1 MILLID
7 NYDSF
12 TYNVYQYVGELH
24 PHIEAARN
32 DEITIEEIE
41 TMAPEAII
49 ISPGPGYPETAGITN
64 EVIRQFSGRVP
75 ILGICLGHQAIG
87 EVFGGKVIPAEEL
100 MHGKMSKIFI
110 KNTDPL
116 FDGLE
121 EEIYAARYHSLVVD
135 EESVPDCLEVLGTD
149 EAGQIMALKH
159 KEMPVY
165 GIQFHPESILTEM
178 GMRILENFLTDVAGI
193 DIENRKKEIDMT
205 TMNQETLKP
214 FLAKIV
220 EGNHLTTEESYKAM
234 DCIMSGNATEAQIA
248 SFLTGLRMNGETP
261 EEITGFAKVMR
272 AKAAVVPEETEAI
285 DIVGTGGD
293 LANSF
298 NISTTSSFV
307 IAAAGAKVAKHGN
320 RSVSSKSGAADVL
333 ESLGAKI
340 GLSPEEGRQC
350 LEDIGVAFLFA
361 QTHHG
366 SMKYAG
372 PVRAQLGVRSVFNI
386 LGPLA
391 NPAMTNYIV
400 LGVYEEELLE
410 PMAEVLRNLGVK
422 HALIVF
428 GDDRLDELSISST
441 SSVCEIKDGEITKYK
456 IDPRELGLSLYSK
469 DDIVGGTAD
478 ENAVIT
484 RDVLEGK
491 EQGAKR
497 DIVLL
502 NAGAALYTIGKAATM
517 KEGVELA
524 RQAIDSGKAL
534 EKLDEFIQYTNACQ
548 E

>member
-64 EVIRQFSGRVP
+64 EVIRQFSGRAP

-135 EESVPDCLEVLGTD
+135 AESVPDCLEVLGTD

-534 EKLDEFIQYTNACQ
+534 EKLDEFIQYTNAC
-548 E
+548 

>member
-24 PHIEAARN
+24 PHIEVARN

-49 ISPGPGYPETAGITN
+49 ISPGPGYPETAGITK

-135 EESVPDCLEVLGTD
+135 AERVPDCLEVLGTD

-193 DIENRKKEIDMT
+193 DIDNRKKEIDMT

-517 KEGVELA
+517 KEGVEIA

-534 EKLDEFIQYTNACQ
+534 EKLDEFIQYTNAC
-548 E
+548 

>member
-24 PHIEAARN
+24 PHIDVARN

-135 EESVPDCLEVLGTD
+135 AESVPDCLEVLGTD

-193 DIENRKKEIDMT
+193 DIDNRKKEIDMT

-248 SFLTGLRMNGETP
+248 SFLTGLRMNRETP
-261 EEITGFAKVMR
+261 EEITGFARVMR

-517 KEGVELA
+517 KEGIELA
-524 RQAIDSGKAL
+524 RQAVDSGKAL
-534 EKLDEFIQYTNACQ
+534 EKLDEFIQYTNAC
-548 E
+548 

>member
-12 TYNVYQYVGELH
+12 TYNIYQYVGELH
-24 PHIEAARN
+24 PHIEAVRN

-41 TMAPEAII
+41 TMAPEAIL
-49 ISPGPGYPETAGITN
+49 ISPGPGYPETAGITK

-87 EVFGGKVIPAEEL
+87 EVFGGNVIPAEEL

-135 EESVPDCLEVLGTD
+135 AKNMPDCLEVLGTD

-410 PMAEVLRNLGVK
+410 PMAEVLKNLGVK

-456 IDPRELGLSLYSK
+456 IDPREFGLSLYSK

-524 RQAIDSGKAL
+524 RQAINSGRAL
-534 EKLDEFIQYTNACQ
+534 EKLDEFIQYTNAC
-548 E
+548 

>member
-12 TYNVYQYVGELH
+12 TYNIYQYVGELH
-24 PHIEAARN
+24 PHIEAVRN

-41 TMAPEAII
+41 TMAPEAIL
-49 ISPGPGYPETAGITN
+49 ISPGPGYPETAGITK

-87 EVFGGKVIPAEEL
+87 EVFGGNVIPAEEL

-121 EEIYAARYHSLVVD
+121 EKIYAARYHSLVVD
-135 EESVPDCLEVLGTD
+135 AKNMPDCLEVLGTD

-307 IAAAGAKVAKHGN
+307 IAAAGVKVAKHGN

-340 GLSPEEGRQC
+340 GLSPEEGKQC
-350 LEDIGVAFLFA
+350 LDDVGVAFLFA

-410 PMAEVLRNLGVK
+410 PMAEVLKNLGVK

-517 KEGVELA
+517 KEGIELA
-524 RQAIDSGKAL
+524 RQAVDSGKAL
-534 EKLDEFIQYTNACQ
+534 EKLDEFIQYTNAC
-548 E
+548 

>member
-24 PHIEAARN
+24 PHIEVARN

-41 TMAPEAII
+41 TMAPEAVI
-49 ISPGPGYPETAGITN
+49 ISPGPGYPETAGITK

-135 EESVPDCLEVLGTD
+135 AESVPDCLEVLGTD

-261 EEITGFAKVMR
+261 EEITGFARVMR

-372 PVRAQLGVRSVFNI
+372 PVRAQLGVRSVFKI

-456 IDPRELGLSLYSK
+456 IDPREFGLSLYSK

-502 NAGAALYTIGKAATM
+502 NAGVALYTIGKAATM

-524 RQAIDSGKAL
+524 RQAVDSGKAL
-534 EKLDEFIQYTNACQ
+534 EKLDEFIQYTNAC
-548 E
+548 

>member
-12 TYNVYQYVGELH
+12 TYNIYQYVGELH
-24 PHIEAARN
+24 PHIEAVRN

-41 TMAPEAII
+41 TMAPEAIL
-49 ISPGPGYPETAGITN
+49 ISPGPGYPETAGITK

-87 EVFGGKVIPAEEL
+87 EVFGGNVIPAEEL

-135 EESVPDCLEVLGTD
+135 AKNMPDCLEVLGTD

-410 PMAEVLRNLGVK
+410 PMAEVLKNLGVK

-502 NAGAALYTIGKAATM
+502 NAGAALYTIGKAATI
-517 KEGVELA
+517 KEGVEIA
-524 RQAIDSGKAL
+524 RQAIESGKAL
-534 EKLDEFIQYTNACQ
+534 EKLDEFIQYTNAC
-548 E
+548 

>member
-24 PHIEAARN
+24 PHIEVARN

-49 ISPGPGYPETAGITN
+49 ISPGPGYPETAGITK
-64 EVIRQFSGRVP
+64 EVIRQFPGRVP

-135 EESVPDCLEVLGTD
+135 AESVPDCLEVLGTD

-193 DIENRKKEIDMT
+193 DIDNRKKEIDMT

-307 IAAAGAKVAKHGN
+307 IATAGAKVAKHGN

-372 PVRAQLGVRSVFNI
+372 PVRAQLGVRSVFNT

-534 EKLDEFIQYTNACQ
+534 EKLDEFIQYTNAC
-548 E
+548 

>member
-24 PHIEAARN
+24 PHIEVARN

-41 TMAPEAII
+41 TMAPEAVI
-49 ISPGPGYPETAGITN
+49 ISPGPGYPETAGITK

-135 EESVPDCLEVLGTD
+135 AESVPDCLEVLGTD

-456 IDPRELGLSLYSK
+456 IDPREFGLSLYSK

-502 NAGAALYTIGKAATM
+502 NAGVALYTIGKAATM

-524 RQAIDSGKAL
+524 RQAVDSGKAL
-534 EKLDEFIQYTNACQ
+534 EKLDEFIQYTNAC
-548 E
+548 

>member
-121 EEIYAARYHSLVVD
+121 EKIYAARYHSLVVD
-135 EESVPDCLEVLGTD
+135 AKNMPDCLEVLGTD

-456 IDPRELGLSLYSK
+456 IDPREFGLSLYSK

-534 EKLDEFIQYTNACQ
+534 EKLDEFIQYTNAC
-548 E
+548 

>member
-12 TYNVYQYVGELH
+12 TYNIYQYVGELH
-24 PHIEAARN
+24 PHIEAVRN

-41 TMAPEAII
+41 TMAPEAIL
-49 ISPGPGYPETAGITN
+49 ISPGPGYPETAGITK

-87 EVFGGKVIPAEEL
+87 EVFGGNVIPAEEL

-121 EEIYAARYHSLVVD
+121 EKIYAARYHSLVVD
-135 EESVPDCLEVLGTD
+135 AKNMPDCLEVLGTD

-410 PMAEVLRNLGVK
+410 PMAEVLKNLGVK

-441 SSVCEIKDGEITKYK
+441 SSVCEIKDGKITKYK
-456 IDPRELGLSLYSK
+456 IDPEELGLSLYSK

-484 RDVLEGK
+484 RDILEGK

-517 KEGVELA
+517 KEGIELA
-524 RQAIDSGKAL
+524 RQAVDSGKAL
-534 EKLDEFIQYTNACQ
+534 EKLDEFIQYTNAC
-548 E
+548 

>member
-1 MILLID
+1 
-7 NYDSF
+7 
-12 TYNVYQYVGELH
+12 
-24 PHIEAARN
+24 
-32 DEITIEEIE
+32 
-41 TMAPEAII
+41 
-49 ISPGPGYPETAGITN
+49 
-64 EVIRQFSGRVP
+64 
-75 ILGICLGHQAIG
+75 
-87 EVFGGKVIPAEEL
+87 
-100 MHGKMSKIFI
+100 
-110 KNTDPL
+110 
-116 FDGLE
+116 
-121 EEIYAARYHSLVVD
+121 
-135 EESVPDCLEVLGTD
+135 
-149 EAGQIMALKH
+149 
-159 KEMPVY
+159 
-165 GIQFHPESILTEM
+165 
-178 GMRILENFLTDVAGI
+178 
-193 DIENRKKEIDMT
+193 MT

-517 KEGVELA
+517 KEGVEIA

-534 EKLDEFIQYTNACQ
+534 EKLDEFIQHTNAC
-548 E
+548 

>member
-49 ISPGPGYPETAGITN
+49 ISPGPGYPETAGITK
-64 EVIRQFSGRVP
+64 EVIRQFPGRVP

-135 EESVPDCLEVLGTD
+135 AESVPDCLEVLGTD

-193 DIENRKKEIDMT
+193 DIDNRKKEIDMT

-307 IAAAGAKVAKHGN
+307 IATAGAKVAKHGN

-428 GDDRLDELSISST
+428 GDDCLDELSISST

-524 RQAIDSGKAL
+524 RQAIDSGKAV
-534 EKLDEFIQYTNACQ
+534 EKLDEFLQYTNAC
-548 E
+548 

>member
-12 TYNVYQYVGELH
+12 TYNIYQYVGELH
-24 PHIEAARN
+24 PHIDVARN

-41 TMAPEAII
+41 TMAPEAIL
-49 ISPGPGYPETAGITN
+49 ISPGPGYPETAGITK

-87 EVFGGKVIPAEEL
+87 EVFGGNVIPAEEL

-121 EEIYAARYHSLVVD
+121 EKIYAARYHSLVVD
-135 EESVPDCLEVLGTD
+135 AKNMPDCLEVLGTD

-307 IAAAGAKVAKHGN
+307 IAAAGVKVAKHGN

-340 GLSPEEGRQC
+340 GLSPEEGKQC
-350 LEDIGVAFLFA
+350 LDDVGVAFLFA

-410 PMAEVLRNLGVK
+410 PMAEVLKNLGVK

-517 KEGVELA
+517 KEGIELA
-524 RQAIDSGKAL
+524 RQAVDSGKAL
-534 EKLDEFIQYTNACQ
+534 EKLDEFIQYTNAC
-548 E
+548 

>member
-24 PHIEAARN
+24 PHIDVARN

-110 KNTDPL
+110 KNTEPL

-135 EESVPDCLEVLGTD
+135 AESVPDCLEVLGTD

-193 DIENRKKEIDMT
+193 DIDNRKKEIDMT

-534 EKLDEFIQYTNACQ
+534 EKLDEFIQYTNAC
-548 E
+548 